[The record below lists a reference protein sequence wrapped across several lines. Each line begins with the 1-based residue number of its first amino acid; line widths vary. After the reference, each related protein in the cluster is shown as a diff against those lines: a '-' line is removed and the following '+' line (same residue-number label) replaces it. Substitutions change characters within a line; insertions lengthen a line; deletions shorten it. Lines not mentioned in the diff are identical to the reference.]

1 MARNATL
8 DEMRTELARRRKR
21 HLELCIEAG
30 EAEAAYRYRRATK
43 IRDERLA
50 GSPATMCEYLA
61 DADPE
66 IYELHRKR
74 LRLAG
79 RERAVYE
86 ACKDL
91 RQLIGAEQ
99 TQAVNERDV

>member
-43 IRDERLA
+43 IRDERQF
-50 GSPATMCEYLA
+50 T
-61 DADPE
+61 
-66 IYELHRKR
+66 R
-74 LRLAG
+74 
-79 RERAVYE
+79 RAKTC
-86 ACKDL
+86 A
-91 RQLIGAEQ
+91 
-99 TQAVNERDV
+99 N